1 MADEV
6 PQWAE
11 LAHAGFKEVQDLASA
26 WWGQAAQFTRKG
38 SSRKDFLMVSAELA
52 CLLQAVEVRH
62 DVFPDHAQVT
72 ADFAVGDMQIPRLIW
87 RQPRPPDGQRSTDQ
101 LPALIS
107 SDVDRRRPVNER
119 YTSIFRSFEGR
130 LSAARVEAGGQPLTA
145 AQRGRATT
153 LDVRPSRAKL
163 LPPTKG
169 REGEFV
175 PHLPAP
181 STLHIQRYKQLRRLQ
196 ALEQGLRRQSAAL
209 GNPQQRAE
217 LWRAIRHAPG
227 FVPDFPTWAASTLPC
242 CQEIPCFPL
251 DPPPHAFAVACFE
264 AFRNCVRSLEQQVSR
279 QAAQTAK
286 ASRAK
291 NPALIFKDLAK
302 EWASPVETLVERQQ
316 AKVVEVREE
325 EDLLVLDR
333 PMQWWNGPPLMA
345 PRGVLHET
353 CTSEDAVWCRPE
365 GIEVGHV
372 IIQER
377 QLGKLTEVF
386 QAFSR
391 EWNARWVKL
400 DHLRPGRWNQ
410 IVDSFQGSG
419 RVMTLDP
426 ITESQWRAVVRSKP
440 SRCGQGP
447 DGIDRID
454 LLNLPSDLVA
464 ELLAIYRHSELTGE
478 WPEQA
483 LVGLISALAKIEG
496 AELAKHFRPITVFSL
511 VYRVY
516 SSLRSRQALAF
527 IAEEAPVTMAG
538 GMPGK
543 SSVSVWWHIQLSI
556 EKAYADGRP
565 LLGACYDLSKAFNTL
580 PRIPVYALAIK
591 AGVHEDLVRSWSG
604 AVSAVQRRF
613 RARGSVGPPL
623 LACCGFA
630 EGCGLSVLAMALVDL
645 ALHQTV
651 ANASCGATIHS
662 FVDDWQTLAVDAPSL
677 ALADRAV
684 QTFAQEWDME
694 LDPAKA
700 IAWAT
705 TPHHRAALRSGGE
718 RVVLDARN
726 LGGHCSYSRRCTNF
740 TVTQRIQGMADLWP
754 KLALSRAPYPQ
765 KLSAL
770 MTVAW
775 PRGLHGC
782 EAVRLGEN
790 WFRGLRTRAL
800 EGLGRRKPGA
810 IHLSLASPTACDPG
824 FKALEAAVMA
834 CRYWSKRDAV
844 APLLDDMVSGRGR
857 VKTGPAAV
865 LVYRM
870 TQSAYPGLPVTARF
884 MISLATWTSGMPL
897 SRKCSFASSWHG
909 KTGARIPGLGEV

>member
-1 MADEV
+1 
-6 PQWAE
+6 
-11 LAHAGFKEVQDLASA
+11 
-26 WWGQAAQFTRKG
+26 
-38 SSRKDFLMVSAELA
+38 
-52 CLLQAVEVRH
+52 
-62 DVFPDHAQVT
+62 
-72 ADFAVGDMQIPRLIW
+72 
-87 RQPRPPDGQRSTDQ
+87 
-101 LPALIS
+101 
-107 SDVDRRRPVNER
+107 
-119 YTSIFRSFEGR
+119 
-130 LSAARVEAGGQPLTA
+130 
-145 AQRGRATT
+145 
-153 LDVRPSRAKL
+153 
-163 LPPTKG
+163 
-169 REGEFV
+169 
-175 PHLPAP
+175 
-181 STLHIQRYKQLRRLQ
+181 
-196 ALEQGLRRQSAAL
+196 
-209 GNPQQRAE
+209 
-217 LWRAIRHAPG
+217 
-227 FVPDFPTWAASTLPC
+227 
-242 CQEIPCFPL
+242 
-251 DPPPHAFAVACFE
+251 
-264 AFRNCVRSLEQQVSR
+264 
-279 QAAQTAK
+279 
-286 ASRAK
+286 
-291 NPALIFKDLAK
+291 
-302 EWASPVETLVERQQ
+302 
-316 AKVVEVREE
+316 
-325 EDLLVLDR
+325 
-333 PMQWWNGPPLMA
+333 MQWWDGPPLMA
-345 PRGVLHET
+345 PRGVLHESYT
-353 CTSEDAVWCRPE
+353 AEDAVWCRPD
-365 GIEVGHV
+365 GIEVGHA
-372 IIQER
+372 ITQER

-419 RVMTLDP
+419 RTMTLVP

-483 LVGLISALAKIEG
+483 LVGLISALAKVEG
-496 AELAKHFRPITVFSL
+496 AELTKQFRPITVFSL

-527 IAEEAPVTMAG
+527 IAGDAPVTMAG

-556 EKAYADGRP
+556 EKAYAEGRP

-580 PRIPVYALAIK
+580 PRIPVYAIAIK
-591 AGVHEDLVRSWSG
+591 AGVHADLVRSWSG

-645 ALHQTV
+645 ALHQAV
-651 ANASCGATIHS
+651 MKASCGAIIHS
-662 FVDDWQTLAVDAPSL
+662 FVDDWQTLAVDAPSW

-684 QTFAQEWDME
+684 QTFAQQWDME

-726 LGGHCSYSRRCTNF
+726 LGGHCSYSRRCANF

-782 EAVRLGEN
+782 EAVR
-790 WFRGLRTRAL
+790 
-800 EGLGRRKPGA
+800 KPGA
-810 IHLSLASPTACDPG
+810 NAMLHLSLASPTACDPG

-834 CRYWSKRDAV
+834 CRYWSKREAV
-844 APLLDDMVSGRGR
+844 APLLDDVVSGRAQ

-870 TQSAYPGLPVTARF
+870 TQVGIP
-884 MISLATWTSGMPL
+884 W
-897 SRKCSFASSWHG
+897 
-909 KTGARIPGLGEV
+909 IPGDSSFHDQLGNLDLWDAPIQEVQFRLQLAWHDWVTERIRHRPGFQGLERCDPMAARKMTAALPPDARALMLRALNGTFWTEDHLHHICEADSPQCRWCSQRDGCLHLAVPPLRCGEGRGLCPPPRLVRPGPA